1 MNSSEKKAIKRFLI
15 NPRDQDGASEGESEN
30 DHSDDDWAQDVID
43 DTNARKRRKLIV
55 SKYRPMQHIS
65 PTSNVCERLFSRAK
79 LIMRPHRKMMT
90 PYHLDMLIFLRSNK
104 ELWDATT
111 VEECLKDPTP
121 GAADAAA
128 VVAGVT
134 A

>member
-15 NPRDQDGASEGESEN
+15 TPRDQDGASEGESEN
-30 DHSDDDWAQDVID
+30 DHSEDVID

-104 ELWDATT
+104 ELWDSTT
-111 VEECLKDPTP
+111 VEECLTP
-121 GAADAAA
+121 GAADAVA
-128 VVAGVT
+128 VVAEVT